1 MPRITD
7 DAIYCGLIS
16 TLDSYGNQ
24 VELAV
29 YQDTGSNGLFA
40 IDSSFIEQEEPE
52 TIPSPFNKD
61 TDLKLIGD

>member
-7 DAIYCGLIS
+7 DAHYCGCV
-16 TLDSYGNQ
+16 TVTDSYGEQ

-29 YQDTGSNGLFA
+29 YQDTGSCGMFA
-40 IDSSFIEQEEPE
+40 IDASFIEQEEPE
-52 TIPSPFNKD
+52 TVPSPFNKD